1 MSDNE
6 ILLSA
11 PNSSSSNKIT
21 LEVIDIFPPADEL
34 LVDNNKYTLYIPTT
48 NEEYSITDLV
58 NKETNIEIPSDKK
71 SFNLQLLKNKNL
83 MCHTNFLLSK
93 GNQWITFKEKNKKNN
108 LAIDLIDCIKLKFN
122 IIKDKNNLNNNK
134 KLANFFSEK
143 KFEKIDKK
151 FDKLDEKKFS
161 RTIAIPKKN
170 IAKIRS
176 NFNNNKEK
184 ISSKHKHNK
193 SYENLNYGNI
203 FDDDNGNIIK
213 KKINSKNEK
222 TPKNKN
228 KLRLNNSTVSGIGL
242 NKKILGTDKNFLIK
256 NLDNNF
262 IDVANN
268 KKKTNINNKN
278 NNNNNNSNNKTL
290 KNKSASMKEIEIN
303 NKYIETLKNDNEF
316 YDNILDKFFDKYFHS
331 LVEEDEEKT
340 DISNSNIII
349 NDINLNE
356 NNNNINNISNN
367 NYDIDNSKFLQL
379 KDDFNLLYTEDYL
392 SNVQNDT
399 LRLELELMI
408 DKTFEIIKNYHQE
421 INKIKKEKKR
431 NFVIL
436 NNINFFFQNLNKKNF
451 KFNQFRENEQIKKNN
466 LNVIL
471 KNFSVENL
479 NCLDIQKKEFVL
491 FKNLLPKK
499 ILEKKSLLKEICI
512 KIVQKN
518 HKFFDD
524 SSRFKNW
531 IKNNVII
538 NNNNNNTNHNNN
550 VNNNKNKTI
559 KKNLSTNSTHKK
571 TNKDSIKSNINNNNK
586 KIKKK

>member
-11 PNSSSSNKIT
+11 PNSSSANKTT

-34 LVDNNKYTLYIPTT
+34 LVDNNKYTLFIPTT

-83 MCHTNFLLSK
+83 MCQTNFLLSK
-93 GNQWITFKEKNKKNN
+93 GNQWITFKEKNKKSNT
-108 LAIDLIDCIKLKFN
+108 AIDLIDCIKLKFN
-122 IIKDKNNLNNNK
+122 VSKDSNNSNK

-151 FDKLDEKKFS
+151 FDKVDEKKFS
-161 RTIAIPKKN
+161 KTIAIPKKN
-170 IAKIRS
+170 IAKIHS
-176 NFNNNKEK
+176 KEFNHKEK

-203 FDDDNGNIIK
+203 FDDDNVNILK

-228 KLRLNNSTVSGIGL
+228 KLRLNNSTVTGISL

-262 IDVANN
+262 MDVNN
-268 KKKTNINNKN
+268 KKKTNSNNKN
-278 NNNNNNSNNKTL
+278 NSTKTL
-290 KNKSASMKEIEIN
+290 KNKSASMKEIEI

-316 YDNILDKFFDKYFHS
+316 YDNILDKFFEKYFHS

-349 NDINLNE
+349 NDINLNNNE
-356 NNNNINNISNN
+356 NNNNISNN

-466 LNVIL
+466 LNIIL

-499 ILEKKSLLKEICI
+499 ILEKKSLLKEICV
-512 KIVQKN
+512 KIVQKH

-524 SSRFKNW
+524 SSRFKTW
-531 IKNNVII
+531 IKNNVVI
-538 NNNNNNTNHNNN
+538 NNNTNHNNN
-550 VNNNKNKTI
+550 VNNKNKTI
-559 KKNLSTNSTHKK
+559 KKNSSTNSTHKK
-571 TNKDSIKSNINNNNK
+571 TNKDALKSNINNK

>member
-1 MSDNE
+1 
-6 ILLSA
+6 
-11 PNSSSSNKIT
+11 
-21 LEVIDIFPPADEL
+21 
-34 LVDNNKYTLYIPTT
+34 
-48 NEEYSITDLV
+48 
-58 NKETNIEIPSDKK
+58 
-71 SFNLQLLKNKNL
+71 
-83 MCHTNFLLSK
+83 MCQTNFLLSK
-93 GNQWITFKEKNKKNN
+93 GNQWVTFKEKNKKSNT
-108 LAIDLIDCIKLKFN
+108 AIDLIDCIKLKFN
-122 IIKDKNNLNNNK
+122 VIKDNSNINK

-151 FDKLDEKKFS
+151 LDKVDEKKFS
-161 RTIAIPKKN
+161 KTIAIPKKN
-170 IAKIRS
+170 IPKIHS
-176 NFNNNKEK
+176 KDFNHKEK

-203 FDDDNGNIIK
+203 FDDDNVNILK

-228 KLRLNNSTVSGIGL
+228 KLRLNNSTVTGLSL
-242 NKKILGTDKNFLIK
+242 NKKILGTVVK

-262 IDVANN
+262 NDVTN
-268 KKKTNINNKN
+268 KKKTNTNKN
-278 NNNNNNSNNKTL
+278 NSTKTL

-303 NKYIETLKNDNEF
+303 KYVETLKNDNEF
-316 YDNILDKFFDKYFHS
+316 YDNILDKFFEKYFHS

-340 DISNSNIII
+340 DISTSNIII
-349 NDINLNE
+349 NDINLNNNE
-356 NNNNINNISNN
+356 NHNISNN

-408 DKTFEIIKNYHQE
+408 DKTFEIIKNYHNE

-466 LNVIL
+466 LNIIL

-499 ILEKKSLLKEICI
+499 ILEKKTLLKEICV
-512 KIVQKN
+512 KIVQKH

-524 SSRFKNW
+524 STRFKNW
-531 IKNNVII
+531 IKNNVVIT
-538 NNNNNNTNHNNN
+538 NNTNHNNN
-550 VNNNKNKTI
+550 ANNKNKTI
-559 KKNLSTNSTHKK
+559 KKNSSTNSTHKK
-571 TNKDSIKSNINNNNK
+571 TNKEALKSNINNK
-586 KIKKK
+586 KLKKK

>member
-1 MSDNE
+1 MSDE

-11 PNSSSSNKIT
+11 PNSSSANKTT

-34 LVDNNKYTLYIPTT
+34 LVDNNKYTIFIPST
-48 NEEYSITDLV
+48 NEEYSITNLV

-83 MCHTNFLLSK
+83 MCQTNFLLSK
-93 GNQWITFKEKNKKNN
+93 GNQWVTFKEKNKKSST
-108 LAIDLIDCIKLKFN
+108 AIDLIDCIKLKFN
-122 IIKDKNNLNNNK
+122 VIKDNSNINK

-151 FDKLDEKKFS
+151 LDKVDEKKFS
-161 RTIAIPKKN
+161 KTIAIPKKN
-170 IAKIRS
+170 IPKIHS
-176 NFNNNKEK
+176 KDFNHKEK

-203 FDDDNGNIIK
+203 FDDDNVNILK

-228 KLRLNNSTVSGIGL
+228 KLRLNNSTVTGLSL
-242 NKKILGTDKNFLIK
+242 NKKILGTVVK

-262 IDVANN
+262 NDVTN
-268 KKKTNINNKN
+268 KKKTNTNKN
-278 NNNNNNSNNKTL
+278 NSTKTL

-303 NKYIETLKNDNEF
+303 KYVETLKNDNEF
-316 YDNILDKFFDKYFHS
+316 YDNILDKFFEKYFHS

-340 DISNSNIII
+340 DISTSNIII
-349 NDINLNE
+349 NDINLNNNE
-356 NNNNINNISNN
+356 NHNISNN

-408 DKTFEIIKNYHQE
+408 DKTFEIIKNYHNE

-466 LNVIL
+466 LNIIL

-499 ILEKKSLLKEICI
+499 ILEKKTLLKEICV
-512 KIVQKN
+512 KIVQKH

-524 SSRFKNW
+524 STRFKNW
-531 IKNNVII
+531 IKNNVVIT
-538 NNNNNNTNHNNN
+538 NNTNHNNN
-550 VNNNKNKTI
+550 ANNKNKTI
-559 KKNLSTNSTHKK
+559 KKNSSTNSTHKK
-571 TNKDSIKSNINNNNK
+571 TNKEALKSNINNK
-586 KIKKK
+586 KLKKK

>member
-1 MSDNE
+1 MSDE

-11 PNSSSSNKIT
+11 PNSSSANKTT

-34 LVDNNKYTLYIPTT
+34 LVDNNKYTIFIPST
-48 NEEYSITDLV
+48 NEEYSITNLV

-83 MCHTNFLLSK
+83 MCQTNFLLSK
-93 GNQWITFKEKNKKNN
+93 GNQWVTFKEKNKKSNT
-108 LAIDLIDCIKLKFN
+108 AIDLIDCIKLKFN
-122 IIKDKNNLNNNK
+122 VIKDNSNINK

-151 FDKLDEKKFS
+151 LDKVDEKKFS
-161 RTIAIPKKN
+161 KTIAIPKKN
-170 IAKIRS
+170 IPKIHS
-176 NFNNNKEK
+176 KDFNHKEK

-228 KLRLNNSTVSGIGL
+228 KLRLNNSTVTGLSL
-242 NKKILGTDKNFLIK
+242 NKKILGTVVK

-262 IDVANN
+262 NDVTN
-268 KKKTNINNKN
+268 KKKTNTNKN
-278 NNNNNNSNNKTL
+278 NSTKTL

-303 NKYIETLKNDNEF
+303 KYVETLKNDNEF
-316 YDNILDKFFDKYFHS
+316 YDNILDKFFEKYFHS

-340 DISNSNIII
+340 DISTSNIII
-349 NDINLNE
+349 NDINLNNNE
-356 NNNNINNISNN
+356 NHNISNN

-408 DKTFEIIKNYHQE
+408 DKTFEIIKNYHNE

-466 LNVIL
+466 LNIIL

-499 ILEKKSLLKEICI
+499 ILEKKTLLKEICV
-512 KIVQKN
+512 KIVQKH

-524 SSRFKNW
+524 STRFKNW
-531 IKNNVII
+531 IKNNVVIT
-538 NNNNNNTNHNNN
+538 NNTNHNNN
-550 VNNNKNKTI
+550 ANNKNKTI
-559 KKNLSTNSTHKK
+559 KKNSSINSTHKK
-571 TNKDSIKSNINNNNK
+571 TNKEALKSNINNK
-586 KIKKK
+586 KLKKK

>member
-1 MSDNE
+1 MSDE

-11 PNSSSSNKIT
+11 PNSSSANKTT

-34 LVDNNKYTLYIPTT
+34 LVDNNKYTIFIPST
-48 NEEYSITDLV
+48 NEEYSITNLV

-83 MCHTNFLLSK
+83 MCQTNFLLSK
-93 GNQWITFKEKNKKNN
+93 GNQWVTFKEKNKKSNT
-108 LAIDLIDCIKLKFN
+108 AIDLIDCIKLKFN
-122 IIKDKNNLNNNK
+122 VIKDNSNINK

-151 FDKLDEKKFS
+151 LDKVDEKKFS
-161 RTIAIPKKN
+161 KTIAIPKKN
-170 IAKIRS
+170 IPKIHS
-176 NFNNNKEK
+176 KDFNHKEK

-203 FDDDNGNIIK
+203 FDDDNVNILK

-228 KLRLNNSTVSGIGL
+228 KLRLNNSTVTGLSL
-242 NKKILGTDKNFLIK
+242 NKKILGTVVKNLDKNF
-256 NLDNNF
+256 N
-262 IDVANN
+262 DVTN
-268 KKKTNINNKN
+268 KKKTNTNKN
-278 NNNNNNSNNKTL
+278 NSTKTL

-303 NKYIETLKNDNEF
+303 KYVETLKNDNEF
-316 YDNILDKFFDKYFHS
+316 YDNILDKFFEKYFHS

-340 DISNSNIII
+340 DISTSNIII
-349 NDINLNE
+349 NDINLNNNE
-356 NNNNINNISNN
+356 NHNISNN

-408 DKTFEIIKNYHQE
+408 DKTFEIIKNYHNE

-466 LNVIL
+466 LNIIL

-499 ILEKKSLLKEICI
+499 ILEKKTLLKEICV
-512 KIVQKN
+512 KIVQKH

-524 SSRFKNW
+524 STRFKNW
-531 IKNNVII
+531 IKNNVVIT
-538 NNNNNNTNHNNN
+538 NNTNHNNN
-550 VNNNKNKTI
+550 ANNKNKTI
-559 KKNLSTNSTHKK
+559 KKNSSINSTHKK
-571 TNKDSIKSNINNNNK
+571 TNKEALKSNINNK
-586 KIKKK
+586 KLKKK

>member
-11 PNSSSSNKIT
+11 PNSSSANKIT

-34 LVDNNKYTLYIPTT
+34 LVDNNKYTIYIPTT

-122 IIKDKNNLNNNK
+122 IIKDKNNLNNNNK

-176 NFNNNKEK
+176 NFNNKEK
-184 ISSKHKHNK
+184 ISKHKHNK
-193 SYENLNYGNI
+193 SYENINYGNI
-203 FDDDNGNIIK
+203 FDDDSGNIIK

-222 TPKNKN
+222 TPINKN

-242 NKKILGTDKNFLIK
+242 NKKILGTDKNFIVK

-262 IDVANN
+262 IDVSNN
-268 KKKTNINNKN
+268 KKKTTNNKTN
-278 NNNNNNSNNKTL
+278 NNNNNNKTL

-303 NKYIETLKNDNEF
+303 KYIDTLKNDNEF

-349 NDINLNE
+349 NDINLNNNNE
-356 NNNNINNISNN
+356 NNNNISNN

-379 KDDFNLLYTEDYL
+379 KDDFYLLYTEDYL

-408 DKTFEIIKNYHQE
+408 DKTFEIVKNYHQE

-431 NFVIL
+431 NFIIL

-531 IKNNVII
+531 IKNNVVIN

-550 VNNNKNKTI
+550 VNNKNKTI

-571 TNKDSIKSNINNNNK
+571 TNKDSIKPNINNNNK

>member
-11 PNSSSSNKIT
+11 PNSSSANKIT

-34 LVDNNKYTLYIPTT
+34 LVDNNKYTIYIPTT

-122 IIKDKNNLNNNK
+122 IIKDKNNLNNNNK

-176 NFNNNKEK
+176 NFNNKEK
-184 ISSKHKHNK
+184 ISKHKHNK
-193 SYENLNYGNI
+193 SYENINYGNI
-203 FDDDNGNIIK
+203 FDDDSGNIIK

-242 NKKILGTDKNFLIK
+242 NKKILGTDKNFIVK

-262 IDVANN
+262 IDVSNN
-268 KKKTNINNKN
+268 KKKTTNNKTN
-278 NNNNNNSNNKTL
+278 NNNNNNNKTL

-303 NKYIETLKNDNEF
+303 KYIDTLKNDNEF

-349 NDINLNE
+349 NDINLNNNNE
-356 NNNNINNISNN
+356 NNNNISNN

-379 KDDFNLLYTEDYL
+379 KDDFYLLYTEDYL

-408 DKTFEIIKNYHQE
+408 DKTFEIVKNYHQE

-431 NFVIL
+431 NFIIL

-531 IKNNVII
+531 IKNNVVI
-538 NNNNNNTNHNNN
+538 NNNNNTNHNNN
-550 VNNNKNKTI
+550 VNNKNKTI

>member
-1 MSDNE
+1 MSDE

-11 PNSSSSNKIT
+11 PNSSSANKTT

-34 LVDNNKYTLYIPTT
+34 LVDNNKYTIFIPST
-48 NEEYSITDLV
+48 NEEYSITNLV

-83 MCHTNFLLSK
+83 MCQTNFLLSK
-93 GNQWITFKEKNKKNN
+93 GNQWVTFKEKNKKSNT
-108 LAIDLIDCIKLKFN
+108 AIDLIDCIKLKFN
-122 IIKDKNNLNNNK
+122 VIKDNSNINK

-151 FDKLDEKKFS
+151 LDKVDEKKFPK
-161 RTIAIPKKN
+161 TIAIPKKN
-170 IAKIRS
+170 IPKIHS
-176 NFNNNKEK
+176 KDFNHKEK

-203 FDDDNGNIIK
+203 FDDDNVNILK

-228 KLRLNNSTVSGIGL
+228 KLRLNNSTVTGLSL
-242 NKKILGTDKNFLIK
+242 NKKILGTVVK

-262 IDVANN
+262 NDVTN
-268 KKKTNINNKN
+268 KKKTNTNKN
-278 NNNNNNSNNKTL
+278 NSSKTL

-303 NKYIETLKNDNEF
+303 KYVETLKNDNEF
-316 YDNILDKFFDKYFHS
+316 YDNILDKFFEKYFHS

-340 DISNSNIII
+340 DISTSNIII
-349 NDINLNE
+349 NDINLNNNE
-356 NNNNINNISNN
+356 NHNISTN

-408 DKTFEIIKNYHQE
+408 DKTFEIIKNYHNE

-466 LNVIL
+466 LNIIL

-499 ILEKKSLLKEICI
+499 ILEKKTLLKEICV
-512 KIVQKN
+512 KIVQKH

-524 SSRFKNW
+524 STRFKNW
-531 IKNNVII
+531 IKNNVVIT
-538 NNNNNNTNHNNN
+538 NNTNHNNN
-550 VNNNKNKTI
+550 ANNKNKTI
-559 KKNLSTNSTHKK
+559 KKNSSTNSTHKK
-571 TNKDSIKSNINNNNK
+571 TNKEALKSNINNK
-586 KIKKK
+586 KLKKK

>member
-1 MSDNE
+1 MSDE

-11 PNSSSSNKIT
+11 PNSSSANKTT

-34 LVDNNKYTLYIPTT
+34 LVDNNKYTIFIPST
-48 NEEYSITDLV
+48 NEEYSITNLV

-83 MCHTNFLLSK
+83 MCQTNFLLSK
-93 GNQWITFKEKNKKNN
+93 GNQWVTFKEKNKKSNT
-108 LAIDLIDCIKLKFN
+108 AIDLIDCIKLKFN
-122 IIKDKNNLNNNK
+122 VIKDNSNINK

-151 FDKLDEKKFS
+151 LDKVDEKKFS
-161 RTIAIPKKN
+161 KTIAIPKKN
-170 IAKIRS
+170 IPKIHS
-176 NFNNNKEK
+176 KDFNHKEK

-203 FDDDNGNIIK
+203 FDDDNVNILK

-228 KLRLNNSTVSGIGL
+228 KLRLNNSTVTGLSL
-242 NKKILGTDKNFLIK
+242 NKKILGTVVK

-262 IDVANN
+262 NDVTN
-268 KKKTNINNKN
+268 KKKTNTNKN
-278 NNNNNNSNNKTL
+278 NSSKTL

-303 NKYIETLKNDNEF
+303 KYVETLKNDNEF
-316 YDNILDKFFDKYFHS
+316 YDNILDKFFEKYFHS

-340 DISNSNIII
+340 DISTSNIII
-349 NDINLNE
+349 NDINLNNNE
-356 NNNNINNISNN
+356 NHNISTN

-408 DKTFEIIKNYHQE
+408 DKTFEIIKNYHNE

-466 LNVIL
+466 LNIIL

-499 ILEKKSLLKEICI
+499 ILEKKTLLKEICV
-512 KIVQKN
+512 KIVQKH

-524 SSRFKNW
+524 STRFKNW
-531 IKNNVII
+531 IKNNVVIT
-538 NNNNNNTNHNNN
+538 NNTNHNNN
-550 VNNNKNKTI
+550 ANNKNKTI
-559 KKNLSTNSTHKK
+559 KKNSSTNSTHKK
-571 TNKDSIKSNINNNNK
+571 TNKEALKSNINNK
-586 KIKKK
+586 KLKKK

>member
-11 PNSSSSNKIT
+11 PNSSSANKIT

-34 LVDNNKYTLYIPTT
+34 LVDNNKYTIYIPTT

-122 IIKDKNNLNNNK
+122 IIKDKNNLNNNNK

-176 NFNNNKEK
+176 NFNNKEK
-184 ISSKHKHNK
+184 ISKHKHNK
-193 SYENLNYGNI
+193 SYENINYGNI
-203 FDDDNGNIIK
+203 FDDDSGNIIK

-242 NKKILGTDKNFLIK
+242 NKKILGTDKNFIVK

-262 IDVANN
+262 IDVSNN
-268 KKKTNINNKN
+268 KKKTTNNKN
-278 NNNNNNSNNKTL
+278 NNNNNNKTL

-303 NKYIETLKNDNEF
+303 KYIDTLKNDNEF

-349 NDINLNE
+349 NDINLNNNNE
-356 NNNNINNISNN
+356 NNNNISNN

-379 KDDFNLLYTEDYL
+379 KDDFYLLYTEDYL

-408 DKTFEIIKNYHQE
+408 DKTFEIVKNYHQE

-431 NFVIL
+431 NFIIL

-531 IKNNVII
+531 IKNNVVI
-538 NNNNNNTNHNNN
+538 NNNNNTNHNNN
-550 VNNNKNKTI
+550 VNNKNKTI

>member
-11 PNSSSSNKIT
+11 PNSSSANKIT

-34 LVDNNKYTLYIPTT
+34 LVDNNKYTIYIPTT

-108 LAIDLIDCIKLKFN
+108 LAIDLIDFIKLKFN
-122 IIKDKNNLNNNK
+122 IIKDKNNLNNNNK

-176 NFNNNKEK
+176 NFNNKEK
-184 ISSKHKHNK
+184 ISKHKHNK
-193 SYENLNYGNI
+193 SYENINYGNI
-203 FDDDNGNIIK
+203 FDDDSGNIIK

-242 NKKILGTDKNFLIK
+242 NKKILGTDKNFIVK

-262 IDVANN
+262 IDVSNN
-268 KKKTNINNKN
+268 KKKTTNNKN
-278 NNNNNNSNNKTL
+278 NNNNNNKTL

-303 NKYIETLKNDNEF
+303 KYIDTLKNDNEF

-349 NDINLNE
+349 NDINLNNNNE
-356 NNNNINNISNN
+356 NNNNISNN

-379 KDDFNLLYTEDYL
+379 KDDFYLLYTEDYL

-431 NFVIL
+431 NFIIL

-531 IKNNVII
+531 IKNNVVI
-538 NNNNNNTNHNNN
+538 NNNNNTNHNNN
-550 VNNNKNKTI
+550 VNNKNKTI

>member
-11 PNSSSSNKIT
+11 PNSSSANKIT

-34 LVDNNKYTLYIPTT
+34 LVDNNKYTIYIPTT

-122 IIKDKNNLNNNK
+122 IIKDKNNLNNNNK

-176 NFNNNKEK
+176 NFNNKEK
-184 ISSKHKHNK
+184 ISKHKHNK
-193 SYENLNYGNI
+193 SYENINYGNI
-203 FDDDNGNIIK
+203 FDDDSGNIIK

-242 NKKILGTDKNFLIK
+242 NKKILGTDKNFIVK

-262 IDVANN
+262 IDVSNN
-268 KKKTNINNKN
+268 KKKTTNNKTN
-278 NNNNNNSNNKTL
+278 NNNNNNKTL

-303 NKYIETLKNDNEF
+303 KYIDTLKNDNEF

-349 NDINLNE
+349 NDINLNNNNE
-356 NNNNINNISNN
+356 NNNNISNN

-379 KDDFNLLYTEDYL
+379 KDDFYLLYTEDYL

-408 DKTFEIIKNYHQE
+408 DKTFEIVKNYHQE

-431 NFVIL
+431 NFIIL

-531 IKNNVII
+531 IKNNVVI
-538 NNNNNNTNHNNN
+538 NNNNTNHNNN
-550 VNNNKNKTI
+550 VNNKNKTI

>member
-1 MSDNE
+1 MSDE

-11 PNSSSSNKIT
+11 PNSSSANKTT

-34 LVDNNKYTLYIPTT
+34 LVDNNKYTIFIPST
-48 NEEYSITDLV
+48 NEEYSITNLV

-83 MCHTNFLLSK
+83 MCQTNFLLSK
-93 GNQWITFKEKNKKNN
+93 GNQWVTFKEKNKKSST
-108 LAIDLIDCIKLKFN
+108 AIDLIDCIKLKFN
-122 IIKDKNNLNNNK
+122 VIKDNSNINK

-151 FDKLDEKKFS
+151 LDKVDEKKFS
-161 RTIAIPKKN
+161 KTIAIPKKN
-170 IAKIRS
+170 IPKIHS
-176 NFNNNKEK
+176 KDFNHKEK

-203 FDDDNGNIIK
+203 FDDDNVNILK

-228 KLRLNNSTVSGIGL
+228 KLRLNNSTVTGLSL
-242 NKKILGTDKNFLIK
+242 NKKILGTVVK

-262 IDVANN
+262 NDVTN
-268 KKKTNINNKN
+268 KKKTNTNKN
-278 NNNNNNSNNKTL
+278 NSTKTL

-303 NKYIETLKNDNEF
+303 KYVETLKNDNEF
-316 YDNILDKFFDKYFHS
+316 YDNILDKFFEKYFHS

-340 DISNSNIII
+340 DISTSNIII
-349 NDINLNE
+349 NDINLNNNE
-356 NNNNINNISNN
+356 NHNISNN

-408 DKTFEIIKNYHQE
+408 DKTFEIIKNYHNE

-466 LNVIL
+466 LNIIL

-499 ILEKKSLLKEICI
+499 ILEKKTLLKEICV
-512 KIVQKN
+512 KIVQKH

-524 SSRFKNW
+524 STRFKNW
-531 IKNNVII
+531 IKNNVVIT
-538 NNNNNNTNHNNN
+538 NNTNHNNN
-550 VNNNKNKTI
+550 ANNKNKTI
-559 KKNLSTNSTHKK
+559 KKNSSINSTHKK
-571 TNKDSIKSNINNNNK
+571 TNKEALKSNINNK
-586 KIKKK
+586 KLKKK

>member
-11 PNSSSSNKIT
+11 PNSSSANKIT

-34 LVDNNKYTLYIPTT
+34 LVDNNKYTIYIPTT

-122 IIKDKNNLNNNK
+122 IIKDKNNLNNNNNK

-176 NFNNNKEK
+176 NFNNKEK
-184 ISSKHKHNK
+184 ISKHKHNK
-193 SYENLNYGNI
+193 SYENINYGNI
-203 FDDDNGNIIK
+203 FDDDSGNIIK

-242 NKKILGTDKNFLIK
+242 NKKILGTDKNFIVK

-262 IDVANN
+262 IDVSNN
-268 KKKTNINNKN
+268 KKKTTNNKTN
-278 NNNNNNSNNKTL
+278 NNNNNNKTL

-303 NKYIETLKNDNEF
+303 KYIDTLKNDNEF

-349 NDINLNE
+349 NDINLNNNNE
-356 NNNNINNISNN
+356 NNNNISNN

-379 KDDFNLLYTEDYL
+379 KDDFYLLYTEDYL

-408 DKTFEIIKNYHQE
+408 DKTFEIVKNYHQE

-431 NFVIL
+431 NFIIL

-531 IKNNVII
+531 IKNNVVI

-550 VNNNKNKTI
+550 VNNKNKTI

>member
-1 MSDNE
+1 MSDE

-11 PNSSSSNKIT
+11 PNSSSANKTT

-34 LVDNNKYTLYIPTT
+34 LVDNNKYTIFIPST
-48 NEEYSITDLV
+48 NEEYSITNLV

-83 MCHTNFLLSK
+83 MCQTNFLLSK
-93 GNQWITFKEKNKKNN
+93 GNQWVTFKEKNKKSST
-108 LAIDLIDCIKLKFN
+108 AIDLIDCIKLKFN
-122 IIKDKNNLNNNK
+122 VIKDNSNINK

-151 FDKLDEKKFS
+151 LDKVDEKKFS
-161 RTIAIPKKN
+161 KTIAIPKKN
-170 IAKIRS
+170 IPKIHS
-176 NFNNNKEK
+176 KDFNHKEK

-203 FDDDNGNIIK
+203 FDDDNVNILK

-228 KLRLNNSTVSGIGL
+228 KLRLNNSTVTGLSL
-242 NKKILGTDKNFLIK
+242 NKKILGTVVK

-262 IDVANN
+262 NDVTN
-268 KKKTNINNKN
+268 KKKTNTNKN
-278 NNNNNNSNNKTL
+278 NSTKTL
-290 KNKSASMKEIEIN
+290 KNKSASMKENEIN
-303 NKYIETLKNDNEF
+303 KYVETLKNDNEF
-316 YDNILDKFFDKYFHS
+316 YDNILDKFFEKYFHS

-340 DISNSNIII
+340 DISTSNIII
-349 NDINLNE
+349 NDINLNNNE
-356 NNNNINNISNN
+356 NHNISNN

-408 DKTFEIIKNYHQE
+408 DKTFEIIKNYHNE

-466 LNVIL
+466 LNIIL

-499 ILEKKSLLKEICI
+499 ILEKKTLLKEICV
-512 KIVQKN
+512 KIVQKH

-524 SSRFKNW
+524 STRFKNW
-531 IKNNVII
+531 IKNNVVIT
-538 NNNNNNTNHNNN
+538 NNTNHNNN
-550 VNNNKNKTI
+550 TNNKNKTI
-559 KKNLSTNSTHKK
+559 KKNSSTNSTHKK
-571 TNKDSIKSNINNNNK
+571 TNKEALKSNINNK

>member
-11 PNSSSSNKIT
+11 PNSSSANKIT

-34 LVDNNKYTLYIPTT
+34 LVDNNKYTIYIPTT

-122 IIKDKNNLNNNK
+122 IIKDKNNMNNNNK

-176 NFNNNKEK
+176 NFNNKEK
-184 ISSKHKHNK
+184 ISKHKHNK
-193 SYENLNYGNI
+193 SYENINYGNI
-203 FDDDNGNIIK
+203 FDDDSGNIIK

-222 TPKNKN
+222 TPINKN

-242 NKKILGTDKNFLIK
+242 NKKILGTDKNFIVK

-262 IDVANN
+262 IDVSNN
-268 KKKTNINNKN
+268 KKKTTNNKTN
-278 NNNNNNSNNKTL
+278 NNNNNNKTL

-303 NKYIETLKNDNEF
+303 KYIDTLKNDNEF

-349 NDINLNE
+349 NDINLNNNNE
-356 NNNNINNISNN
+356 NNNNISNN

-379 KDDFNLLYTEDYL
+379 KDDFYLLYTEDYL

-431 NFVIL
+431 NFIIL

-531 IKNNVII
+531 IKNNVVIN

-550 VNNNKNKTI
+550 VNNKNKTI
-559 KKNLSTNSTHKK
+559 KKNISTNSTHKK
-571 TNKDSIKSNINNNNK
+571 TNKDSIKPNINNNNK

>member
-1 MSDNE
+1 MSDE

-11 PNSSSSNKIT
+11 PNSSSANKTT

-34 LVDNNKYTLYIPTT
+34 LVDNNKYTIFIPST
-48 NEEYSITDLV
+48 NEEYSITNLV

-83 MCHTNFLLSK
+83 MCQTNFLLSK
-93 GNQWITFKEKNKKNN
+93 GNQWVTFKEKNKKSST
-108 LAIDLIDCIKLKFN
+108 AIDLIDCIKLKFN
-122 IIKDKNNLNNNK
+122 VIKDNSNINK

-151 FDKLDEKKFS
+151 LDKVDEKKFS
-161 RTIAIPKKN
+161 KTIAIPKKN
-170 IAKIRS
+170 IPKIHS
-176 NFNNNKEK
+176 KDFNHKEK

-203 FDDDNGNIIK
+203 FDDDNVNILK

-228 KLRLNNSTVSGIGL
+228 KLRLNNSTVTGLSL
-242 NKKILGTDKNFLIK
+242 NKKILGTVVK

-262 IDVANN
+262 NDVTN
-268 KKKTNINNKN
+268 KKKTNTNKN
-278 NNNNNNSNNKTL
+278 NSTKTL

-303 NKYIETLKNDNEF
+303 KYVETLKNDNEF
-316 YDNILDKFFDKYFHS
+316 YDNILDKFFEKYFHS

-340 DISNSNIII
+340 DISTSNIII
-349 NDINLNE
+349 NDINLNNNE
-356 NNNNINNISNN
+356 NHNISNN

-408 DKTFEIIKNYHQE
+408 DKTFEIIKNYHNE

-466 LNVIL
+466 LNIIL

-531 IKNNVII
+531 IKNNVVI
-538 NNNNNNTNHNNN
+538 NNNNNTNHNNN
-550 VNNNKNKTI
+550 VNNKNKTI

-571 TNKDSIKSNINNNNK
+571 TNKDSIKSNINNNNNK

>member
-1 MSDNE
+1 MSDE

-11 PNSSSSNKIT
+11 PNSSSANKTT

-34 LVDNNKYTLYIPTT
+34 LVDNNKYTIFIPST
-48 NEEYSITDLV
+48 NEEYSITNLV

-83 MCHTNFLLSK
+83 MCQTNFLLSK
-93 GNQWITFKEKNKKNN
+93 GNQWVTFKEKNKKSNT
-108 LAIDLIDCIKLKFN
+108 AIDLIDCIKLKFN
-122 IIKDKNNLNNNK
+122 VIKDNSNINK

-151 FDKLDEKKFS
+151 LDKVDEKKFS
-161 RTIAIPKKN
+161 KTIAIPKKN
-170 IAKIRS
+170 IPKIHS
-176 NFNNNKEK
+176 KDFNHKEK

-203 FDDDNGNIIK
+203 FDDDNVNILK

-228 KLRLNNSTVSGIGL
+228 KLRLNNSTVTGLSL
-242 NKKILGTDKNFLIK
+242 NKKILGTVVK

-262 IDVANN
+262 NDVTN
-268 KKKTNINNKN
+268 KKKTNTNKN
-278 NNNNNNSNNKTL
+278 NSTKTL

-303 NKYIETLKNDNEF
+303 KYVETLKNDNEF
-316 YDNILDKFFDKYFHS
+316 YDNILDKFFEKYFHS

-340 DISNSNIII
+340 DISTSNIII
-349 NDINLNE
+349 NDINLNNNE
-356 NNNNINNISNN
+356 NHNISNN

-408 DKTFEIIKNYHQE
+408 DKTFEIIKNYHNE

-466 LNVIL
+466 LNIIL

-499 ILEKKSLLKEICI
+499 ILEKKTLLKEICV
-512 KIVQKN
+512 KIVQKH

-524 SSRFKNW
+524 STRFKNW
-531 IKNNVII
+531 IKNNVVIT
-538 NNNNNNTNHNNN
+538 NNTNHNNN
-550 VNNNKNKTI
+550 SNNKNKTI
-559 KKNLSTNSTHKK
+559 KKNSSTNSTHKK
-571 TNKDSIKSNINNNNK
+571 TNKEALKSNINNK
-586 KIKKK
+586 KLKKK

>member
-1 MSDNE
+1 MSDE

-11 PNSSSSNKIT
+11 PNSSSANKTT

-34 LVDNNKYTLYIPTT
+34 LVDNNKYTIFIPST
-48 NEEYSITDLV
+48 NEEYSITNLV

-83 MCHTNFLLSK
+83 MCQTNFLLSK
-93 GNQWITFKEKNKKNN
+93 GNQWVTFKEKNKKSST
-108 LAIDLIDCIKLKFN
+108 AIDLIDCIKLKFN
-122 IIKDKNNLNNNK
+122 VIKDNSNINK

-151 FDKLDEKKFS
+151 LDKVDEKKFS
-161 RTIAIPKKN
+161 KTIAIPKKN
-170 IAKIRS
+170 IPKIHS
-176 NFNNNKEK
+176 KDFNHKEK

-203 FDDDNGNIIK
+203 FDDDNVNILK

-228 KLRLNNSTVSGIGL
+228 KLRLNNSTVTGLSL
-242 NKKILGTDKNFLIK
+242 NKKILGTVVK

-262 IDVANN
+262 NDVTN
-268 KKKTNINNKN
+268 KKKTNTNKN
-278 NNNNNNSNNKTL
+278 NSTKTL

-303 NKYIETLKNDNEF
+303 KYVETLKNDNEF
-316 YDNILDKFFDKYFHS
+316 YDNILDKFFEKYFHS

-340 DISNSNIII
+340 DISTSNIII
-349 NDINLNE
+349 NDINLNNNE
-356 NNNNINNISNN
+356 NHNISNN

-408 DKTFEIIKNYHQE
+408 DKTFEIIKNYHNE

-466 LNVIL
+466 LNIIL

-524 SSRFKNW
+524 SSRFKDW
-531 IKNNVII
+531 IKNNVVIT
-538 NNNNNNTNHNNN
+538 NNNNNTNHNNN

-571 TNKDSIKSNINNNNK
+571 TNKDSIKS
-586 KIKKK
+586 KKKKKEISSF

>member
-1 MSDNE
+1 MSDE

-11 PNSSSSNKIT
+11 PNSSSANKTT

-34 LVDNNKYTLYIPTT
+34 LVDNNKYTIFIPST
-48 NEEYSITDLV
+48 NEEYSITNLV

-83 MCHTNFLLSK
+83 MCQTNFLLSK
-93 GNQWITFKEKNKKNN
+93 GNQWVTFKEKNKKSNT
-108 LAIDLIDCIKLKFN
+108 AIDLIDCIKLKFN
-122 IIKDKNNLNNNK
+122 VIKDNSNINK

-151 FDKLDEKKFS
+151 LDKVDEKKFS
-161 RTIAIPKKN
+161 KTIAIPKKN
-170 IAKIRS
+170 IPKIHS
-176 NFNNNKEK
+176 KDFNHKEK

-203 FDDDNGNIIK
+203 FDDDNVNILK

-228 KLRLNNSTVSGIGL
+228 KLRLNNSTVTGLSL
-242 NKKILGTDKNFLIK
+242 NKKILGTVVK

-262 IDVANN
+262 NDVTN
-268 KKKTNINNKN
+268 KKKTNTNKN
-278 NNNNNNSNNKTL
+278 NSTKTL

-303 NKYIETLKNDNEF
+303 KYVETLKNDNEF
-316 YDNILDKFFDKYFHS
+316 YDNILDKFFEKYFHS

-340 DISNSNIII
+340 DISTSNIII
-349 NDINLNE
+349 NDINLNNNE
-356 NNNNINNISNN
+356 NHNISNN

-408 DKTFEIIKNYHQE
+408 DKTFEIIKNYHNE

-466 LNVIL
+466 LNIIL

-499 ILEKKSLLKEICI
+499 ILEKKTLLKEICV
-512 KIVQKN
+512 KIVQKH

-524 SSRFKNW
+524 STRFKNW
-531 IKNNVII
+531 IKNNVVIT
-538 NNNNNNTNHNNN
+538 NNTNHNNN
-550 VNNNKNKTI
+550 ANNKNKTI
-559 KKNLSTNSTHKK
+559 KKNSSTNSTHKK
-571 TNKDSIKSNINNNNK
+571 TNKEALKSNINNK
-586 KIKKK
+586 KLKKK

>member
-176 NFNNNKEK
+176 NFNNKEK
-184 ISSKHKHNK
+184 ISKHKHNK
-193 SYENLNYGNI
+193 SYENINYGNI
-203 FDDDNGNIIK
+203 FDDDSGNIIK

-242 NKKILGTDKNFLIK
+242 NKKILGTDKNFIVK

-262 IDVANN
+262 IDVSNN
-268 KKKTNINNKN
+268 KKKTTNNKTN
-278 NNNNNNSNNKTL
+278 NNNNNNKTL

-303 NKYIETLKNDNEF
+303 KYIDTLKNDNEF

-431 NFVIL
+431 NFIIL

-538 NNNNNNTNHNNN
+538 NNNNNNNNTNHNNN

>member
-11 PNSSSSNKIT
+11 PNSSSANKIT

-34 LVDNNKYTLYIPTT
+34 LVDNNKYTIYIPTT

-122 IIKDKNNLNNNK
+122 IIKDKNNLNNNNK

-176 NFNNNKEK
+176 NFNNKEK
-184 ISSKHKHNK
+184 ISKHKHNK
-193 SYENLNYGNI
+193 SYENINYGNI
-203 FDDDNGNIIK
+203 FDDDSGNIIK

-242 NKKILGTDKNFLIK
+242 NKKILGTDKNFIVK

-262 IDVANN
+262 IDVSNN
-268 KKKTNINNKN
+268 KKKTTNNKTN
-278 NNNNNNSNNKTL
+278 NNNNNNKTL

-303 NKYIETLKNDNEF
+303 KYIDTLKNDNEF

-349 NDINLNE
+349 NDINLNNNNE
-356 NNNNINNISNN
+356 NNNNISNN

-379 KDDFNLLYTEDYL
+379 KDDFYLLYTEDYL

-408 DKTFEIIKNYHQE
+408 DKTFEIVKNYHQE

-431 NFVIL
+431 NFIIL

-531 IKNNVII
+531 IKNNVVI
-538 NNNNNNTNHNNN
+538 NNNNNTNHNNN
-550 VNNNKNKTI
+550 VNNKNKTI

>member
-122 IIKDKNNLNNNK
+122 IIKDKNNMNNNNK

-176 NFNNNKEK
+176 NFNNKEK
-184 ISSKHKHNK
+184 ISKHKHNK

-203 FDDDNGNIIK
+203 FDDDSGNIIK

-242 NKKILGTDKNFLIK
+242 NKKILGTDKNFIVK

-262 IDVANN
+262 IDVSNN
-268 KKKTNINNKN
+268 KKKTTNNKN
-278 NNNNNNSNNKTL
+278 NNNNNNKTL

-303 NKYIETLKNDNEF
+303 KYIDTLKNDNEF

-349 NDINLNE
+349 NDINLNNNNE
-356 NNNNINNISNN
+356 NNNNISNN

-379 KDDFNLLYTEDYL
+379 KDDFYLLYTEDYL

-408 DKTFEIIKNYHQE
+408 DKTFEIVKNYHQE

-538 NNNNNNTNHNNN
+538 NNNNNNNTNHNNN
-550 VNNNKNKTI
+550 VNNKNKTI

-571 TNKDSIKSNINNNNK
+571 TNKDSIKSNINNNNNK

>member
-11 PNSSSSNKIT
+11 PNSSSANKIT

-34 LVDNNKYTLYIPTT
+34 LVDNNKYTIYIPTT

-122 IIKDKNNLNNNK
+122 IIKDKNNLNNNNK

-176 NFNNNKEK
+176 NFNNKEK
-184 ISSKHKHNK
+184 ISKHKHNK
-193 SYENLNYGNI
+193 SYENINYGNI
-203 FDDDNGNIIK
+203 FDDDSGNIIK

-242 NKKILGTDKNFLIK
+242 NKKILGTDKNFIVK

-262 IDVANN
+262 IDVSNN
-268 KKKTNINNKN
+268 KKKTTNNKTN
-278 NNNNNNSNNKTL
+278 NNNNNNKTL

-303 NKYIETLKNDNEF
+303 KYIDTLKNDNEF

-349 NDINLNE
+349 NDINLNNNNE
-356 NNNNINNISNN
+356 NNNNISNN

-379 KDDFNLLYTEDYL
+379 KDDFYLLYTEDYL

-408 DKTFEIIKNYHQE
+408 DKTFEIVKNYHQE

-431 NFVIL
+431 NFIIL

-531 IKNNVII
+531 IKNNVVI
-538 NNNNNNTNHNNN
+538 NNNNNTNHNNN
-550 VNNNKNKTI
+550 VNNKNKTI
-559 KKNLSTNSTHKK
+559 KKNLSTNSTYKK

>member
-11 PNSSSSNKIT
+11 PNSSSTNKIT

-34 LVDNNKYTLYIPTT
+34 LVDNNKYTIYIPTT

-122 IIKDKNNLNNNK
+122 IIKDKNNLNNNNK

-176 NFNNNKEK
+176 NFNNKEK
-184 ISSKHKHNK
+184 ISKHKHNK
-193 SYENLNYGNI
+193 SYENINYGNI
-203 FDDDNGNIIK
+203 FDDDSGNIIK

-262 IDVANN
+262 IDVQN

-278 NNNNNNSNNKTL
+278 NNNNNNKTL

-531 IKNNVII
+531 IKNNVVIT
-538 NNNNNNTNHNNN
+538 NNNNNTNHNNN

>member
-11 PNSSSSNKIT
+11 PNSSSANKTI

-34 LVDNNKYTLYIPTT
+34 LVDNNKYTIFIPAT

-93 GNQWITFKEKNKKNN
+93 GNQWITFKEKNKKSST
-108 LAIDLIDCIKLKFN
+108 AIDLIDCIKLKFN
-122 IIKDKNNLNNNK
+122 VIKDNNNSNK

-151 FDKLDEKKFS
+151 FDKVDEKKFS
-161 RTIAIPKKN
+161 KTIAIPKKN
-170 IAKIRS
+170 IAKIHS
-176 NFNNNKEK
+176 KEFNHKEK

-193 SYENLNYGNI
+193 SYENLNYGNL
-203 FDDDNGNIIK
+203 FDDDNVNILK

-228 KLRLNNSTVSGIGL
+228 KLRLNNSTVSGISL

-262 IDVANN
+262 NDVNN
-268 KKKTNINNKN
+268 KKKINNNNKN
-278 NNNNNNSNNKTL
+278 NSTKTL

-303 NKYIETLKNDNEF
+303 KYVETLKNDNEF
-316 YDNILDKFFDKYFHS
+316 YDNILDKFFEKYFHS

-340 DISNSNIII
+340 DISTSNIII
-349 NDINLNE
+349 NDINLNNNE
-356 NNNNINNISNN
+356 NNNISNN

-408 DKTFEIIKNYHQE
+408 DKTFEIIKNYHNE

-466 LNVIL
+466 LNIIL

-499 ILEKKSLLKEICI
+499 ILEKKSLLKEICV
-512 KIVQKN
+512 KIVQKH

-531 IKNNVII
+531 IKNNVVI
-538 NNNNNNTNHNNN
+538 NNNTNHNNN
-550 VNNNKNKTI
+550 VNNKNKTI
-559 KKNLSTNSTHKK
+559 KKNSSINSTHKK
-571 TNKDSIKSNINNNNK
+571 TNKDALKSNINNK
-586 KIKKK
+586 KLKKK

>member
-11 PNSSSSNKIT
+11 PNSSSANKIT

-34 LVDNNKYTLYIPTT
+34 LVDNNKYTIYIPTT

-122 IIKDKNNLNNNK
+122 IIKDKNNMNNNNK

-176 NFNNNKEK
+176 NFNNKEK
-184 ISSKHKHNK
+184 ISKHKHNK
-193 SYENLNYGNI
+193 SYENINYGNI
-203 FDDDNGNIIK
+203 FDDDSGNIIK

-242 NKKILGTDKNFLIK
+242 NKKILGTDKNFIVK

-262 IDVANN
+262 IDVSNN
-268 KKKTNINNKN
+268 KKKTTNNKTN
-278 NNNNNNSNNKTL
+278 NNNNNNKTL

-303 NKYIETLKNDNEF
+303 KYIDTLKNDNEF

-349 NDINLNE
+349 NDINLNNNNE
-356 NNNNINNISNN
+356 NNNNISNN

-379 KDDFNLLYTEDYL
+379 KDDFYLLYTEDYL

-408 DKTFEIIKNYHQE
+408 DKTFEIVKNYHQE

-431 NFVIL
+431 NFIIL

-531 IKNNVII
+531 IKNNVVI
-538 NNNNNNTNHNNN
+538 NNNNNTNHNNN
-550 VNNNKNKTI
+550 VNNKNKTI

>member
-11 PNSSSSNKIT
+11 PNSSSANKIT

-34 LVDNNKYTLYIPTT
+34 LVDNNKYTIYIPTT

-122 IIKDKNNLNNNK
+122 IIKDKNNLNNNNK

-176 NFNNNKEK
+176 NFNNKEK
-184 ISSKHKHNK
+184 ISKHKHNK
-193 SYENLNYGNI
+193 SYENINYGNI
-203 FDDDNGNIIK
+203 FDDDSGNIIK

-222 TPKNKN
+222 TPINKN

-242 NKKILGTDKNFLIK
+242 NKKILGTDKNFIVK

-262 IDVANN
+262 IDVSNN
-268 KKKTNINNKN
+268 KKKTTNNKTN
-278 NNNNNNSNNKTL
+278 NNNNNNKTL

-303 NKYIETLKNDNEF
+303 KYIDTLKNDNEF

-349 NDINLNE
+349 NDINLNNNNE
-356 NNNNINNISNN
+356 NNNNISNN

-379 KDDFNLLYTEDYL
+379 KDDFYLLYTEDYL

-408 DKTFEIIKNYHQE
+408 DKTFEIVKNYHQE

-431 NFVIL
+431 NFIIL

-531 IKNNVII
+531 IKNNVVI
-538 NNNNNNTNHNNN
+538 NNNNNTNHNNN
-550 VNNNKNKTI
+550 VNNKNKTI
-559 KKNLSTNSTHKK
+559 KKNLSTNSTYKK

>member
-1 MSDNE
+1 MSDE

-11 PNSSSSNKIT
+11 PNSSSANKTT

-34 LVDNNKYTLYIPTT
+34 LVDNNKYTIFIPST
-48 NEEYSITDLV
+48 NEEYSITNLV

-83 MCHTNFLLSK
+83 MCQTNFLLSK
-93 GNQWITFKEKNKKNN
+93 GNQWVTFKEKNKKSNT
-108 LAIDLIDCIKLKFN
+108 AIDLIDCIKLKFN
-122 IIKDKNNLNNNK
+122 VIKDNSNINK

-151 FDKLDEKKFS
+151 LDKVDEKKFS
-161 RTIAIPKKN
+161 KTIAIPKKN
-170 IAKIRS
+170 IPKIHS
-176 NFNNNKEK
+176 KDFNHKEK

-203 FDDDNGNIIK
+203 FDDDNVNILK

-228 KLRLNNSTVSGIGL
+228 KLRLNNSTVTGLSL
-242 NKKILGTDKNFLIK
+242 NKKILGTVVK

-262 IDVANN
+262 NDVTN
-268 KKKTNINNKN
+268 KKKTNTNKN
-278 NNNNNNSNNKTL
+278 NSTKTL

-303 NKYIETLKNDNEF
+303 KYVETLKNDNEF
-316 YDNILDKFFDKYFHS
+316 YDNILDKFFEKYFHS

-340 DISNSNIII
+340 DISTSNIII
-349 NDINLNE
+349 NDINLNNNE
-356 NNNNINNISNN
+356 NHNISTN

-408 DKTFEIIKNYHQE
+408 DKTFEIIKNYHNE

-466 LNVIL
+466 LNIIL

-499 ILEKKSLLKEICI
+499 ILEKKTLLKEICV
-512 KIVQKN
+512 KIVQKH

-524 SSRFKNW
+524 STRFKNW
-531 IKNNVII
+531 IKNNVVIT
-538 NNNNNNTNHNNN
+538 NNTNHNNN
-550 VNNNKNKTI
+550 ANNKNKTI
-559 KKNLSTNSTHKK
+559 KKNSSTNSTHKK
-571 TNKDSIKSNINNNNK
+571 TNKEALKSNINNK
-586 KIKKK
+586 KLKKK

>member
-278 NNNNNNSNNKTL
+278 NNNNNNNKTL

-531 IKNNVII
+531 IKNNVVIN

-571 TNKDSIKSNINNNNK
+571 TNKDSIKSNINNNNNK

>member
-222 TPKNKN
+222 TPINKN

-278 NNNNNNSNNKTL
+278 NNNNNNKTL

-571 TNKDSIKSNINNNNK
+571 TNKDSIKSNINNNNNK

>member
-1 MSDNE
+1 MSDE

-11 PNSSSSNKIT
+11 PNSSSANKTT

-34 LVDNNKYTLYIPTT
+34 LVDNNKYTIFIPST
-48 NEEYSITDLV
+48 NEEYSITNLV

-83 MCHTNFLLSK
+83 MCQTNFLLSK
-93 GNQWITFKEKNKKNN
+93 GNQWVTFKEKNKKSST
-108 LAIDLIDCIKLKFN
+108 AIDLIDCIKLKFN
-122 IIKDKNNLNNNK
+122 VIKDNSNINK

-151 FDKLDEKKFS
+151 LDKVDEKKFPK
-161 RTIAIPKKN
+161 TIAIPKKN
-170 IAKIRS
+170 IPKIHS
-176 NFNNNKEK
+176 KDFNHKEK

-203 FDDDNGNIIK
+203 FDDDNVNILK

-228 KLRLNNSTVSGIGL
+228 KLRLNNSTVTGLSL
-242 NKKILGTDKNFLIK
+242 NKKILGTVVK

-262 IDVANN
+262 NDVTN
-268 KKKTNINNKN
+268 KKKTNTNKN
-278 NNNNNNSNNKTL
+278 NSTKTL

-303 NKYIETLKNDNEF
+303 KYVETLKNDNEF
-316 YDNILDKFFDKYFHS
+316 YDNILDKFFEKYFHS

-340 DISNSNIII
+340 DISTSNIII
-349 NDINLNE
+349 NDINLNNNE
-356 NNNNINNISNN
+356 NHNISNN

-408 DKTFEIIKNYHQE
+408 DKTFEIIKNYHNE

-466 LNVIL
+466 LNIIL

-499 ILEKKSLLKEICI
+499 ILEKKTLLKEICV
-512 KIVQKN
+512 KIVQKH

-524 SSRFKNW
+524 STRFKNW
-531 IKNNVII
+531 IKNNVVIT
-538 NNNNNNTNHNNN
+538 NNTNHNNN
-550 VNNNKNKTI
+550 ANNKNKTI
-559 KKNLSTNSTHKK
+559 KKNSSTNSTHKK
-571 TNKDSIKSNINNNNK
+571 TNKEALKSNINNK
-586 KIKKK
+586 KLKKK

>member
-1 MSDNE
+1 MSDE

-11 PNSSSSNKIT
+11 PNSSSANKTT

-34 LVDNNKYTLYIPTT
+34 LVDNNKYTIFIPST
-48 NEEYSITDLV
+48 NEEYSITNLV

-83 MCHTNFLLSK
+83 MCQTNFLLSK
-93 GNQWITFKEKNKKNN
+93 GNQWVTFKEKNKKSNT
-108 LAIDLIDCIKLKFN
+108 AIDLIDCIKLKFN
-122 IIKDKNNLNNNK
+122 VIKDNSNINK

-151 FDKLDEKKFS
+151 LDKVDEKKFPK
-161 RTIAIPKKN
+161 TIAIPKKN
-170 IAKIRS
+170 IPKIHS
-176 NFNNNKEK
+176 KDFNHKEK

-203 FDDDNGNIIK
+203 FDDDNVNILK

-228 KLRLNNSTVSGIGL
+228 KLRLNNSTVTGLSL
-242 NKKILGTDKNFLIK
+242 NKKILGTVVK

-262 IDVANN
+262 NDVTN
-268 KKKTNINNKN
+268 KKKTNTNKN
-278 NNNNNNSNNKTL
+278 NSTKTL

-303 NKYIETLKNDNEF
+303 KYVETLKNDNEF
-316 YDNILDKFFDKYFHS
+316 YDNILDKFFEKYFHS

-340 DISNSNIII
+340 DISTSNIII
-349 NDINLNE
+349 NDINLNNNE
-356 NNNNINNISNN
+356 NHNISNN

-408 DKTFEIIKNYHQE
+408 DKTFEIIKNYHNE

-466 LNVIL
+466 LNIIL

-499 ILEKKSLLKEICI
+499 ILEKKTLLKEICV
-512 KIVQKN
+512 KIVQKH

-524 SSRFKNW
+524 STRFKNW
-531 IKNNVII
+531 IKNNVVIT
-538 NNNNNNTNHNNN
+538 NNTNHNNN
-550 VNNNKNKTI
+550 SNNKNKTI
-559 KKNLSTNSTHKK
+559 KKNSSTNSTHKK
-571 TNKDSIKSNINNNNK
+571 TNKEALKSNINNK
-586 KIKKK
+586 KLKKK